1 MRDDSPDHAPEAE
14 TAGAAQAAARRT
26 GGFRERFRRAQVV
39 AAQVA
44 RSRAAGGRPSEAE
57 VARLVSEFHA
67 RGGRVTV
74 CPPAEDASPGAEGG
88 RGKRR

>member
-14 TAGAAQAAARRT
+14 TGGAAQAAARRT
-26 GGFRERFRRAQVV
+26 DGFRERFRRAQV
-39 AAQVA
+39 A
-44 RSRAAGGRPSEAE
+44 RSRAAVGRPSGAE

-67 RGGRVTV
+67 GGGRVTV
-74 CPPAEDASPGAEGG
+74 CPPAEDAPPGAEGG